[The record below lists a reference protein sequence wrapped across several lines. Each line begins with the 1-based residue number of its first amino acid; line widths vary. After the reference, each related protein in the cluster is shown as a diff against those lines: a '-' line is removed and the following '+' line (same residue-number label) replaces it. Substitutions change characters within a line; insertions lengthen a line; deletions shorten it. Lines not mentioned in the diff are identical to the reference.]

1 MPKYMVIHCKHAG
14 CYDYNFI
21 EDKETKTRYI
31 PITINTPKVFVFDT
45 RDEAR
50 EFFMEYMNDVDVVD
64 YRCRNG
70 NEIKHLDLCTCGV
83 IDLDDDDH
91 PNLFYNKNNQIFLLE
106 YTAQMFTTNQNVRV
120 DINNM
125 NISNNLMRRC
135 KNLSN
140 EQRKK
145 YIELGKLCEDC
156 NFSTYIEAEKEKER
170 EEKERLEK
178 EKKDADDKLIE
189 NMKREI
195 EKKIAEEK
203 EKQIAALKAK
213 EDEDKDTKELEEKKK
228 QILASIFASVNKE
241 KEKEEKEKKEK
252 EEKEK
257 VQKEKVVKEKV
268 VKVPKEKVVKE
279 KVVKEKKDKKD

>member
-50 EFFMEYMNDVDVVD
+50 EFFLEYMNDVDVVD

-156 NFSTYIEAEKEKER
+156 NFSSYIDAEKEKER
-170 EEKERLEK
+170 EEKEKLEK
-178 EKKDADDKLIE
+178 EKKDADDKLLIE

-213 EDEDKDTKELEEKKK
+213 EDEDKDSKELEEKKK
-228 QILASIFASVNKE
+228 QILASVFAAANKE
-241 KEKEEKEKKEK
+241 KEKEEKEKEK
-252 EEKEK
+252 VAKDKKEK
-257 VQKEKVVKEKV
+257 VVKDKKEKVVKEKV
-268 VKVPKEKVVKE
+268 VK
-279 KVVKEKKDKKD
+279 DKKE

>member
-50 EFFMEYMNDVDVVD
+50 EFFLEYMNDVDVVD

-156 NFSTYIEAEKEKER
+156 NFSSYIDAEKEKER
-170 EEKERLEK
+170 EEKEKQEK

-189 NMKREI
+189 DMKREI

-203 EKQIAALKAK
+203 EKQLAALKAK
-213 EDEDKDTKELEEKKK
+213 EDEDKDSKELEEKKK
-228 QILASIFASVNKE
+228 QILASVFAAANKE
-241 KEKEEKEKKEK
+241 KEKE
-252 EEKEK
+252 
-257 VQKEKVVKEKV
+257 QKAA
-268 VKVPKEKVVKE
+268 KEKVVKE
-279 KVVKEKKDKKD
+279 KVVKEKVVKEKVVKEKVVKDKKE

>member
-14 CYDYNFI
+14 CYDFNFI
-21 EDKETKTRYI
+21 EDKETKTRFI
-31 PITINTPKVFVFDT
+31 PITINTPKVFVFDC

-64 YRCRNG
+64 YRCRSG

-125 NISNNLMRRC
+125 NISNSLMRRC
-135 KNLSN
+135 KSLSG

-156 NFSTYIEAEKEKER
+156 NFGSYIDAEKEKKAA
-170 EEKERLEK
+170 EEKEKQLED
-178 EKKDADDKLIE
+178 EKLVED
-189 NMKREI
+189 MKREI
-195 EKKIAEEK
+195 EKKLAEERD
-203 EKQIAALKAK
+203 KQLTILKAK
-213 EDEDKDTKELEEKKK
+213 ELILKATELKEAAEKKELEAIKAKT
-228 QILASIFASVNKE
+228 
-241 KEKEEKEKKEK
+241 
-252 EEKEK
+252 
-257 VQKEKVVKEKV
+257 VVKTKEV
-268 VKVPKEKVVKE
+268 KEKVVKE
-279 KVVKEKKDKKD
+279 KVVKEKAVKVVKDKPEV

>member
-1 MPKYMVIHCKHAG
+1 
-14 CYDYNFI
+14 
-21 EDKETKTRYI
+21 
-31 PITINTPKVFVFDT
+31 
-45 RDEAR
+45 
-50 EFFMEYMNDVDVVD
+50 MEYMNDVDVVD

-203 EKQIAALKAK
+203 EKQVAALKAK

-252 EEKEK
+252 AEKEEKEKVVKLKEKVVKEKVVKEK
-257 VQKEKVVKEKV
+257 VQKEKVVKEK
-268 VKVPKEKVVKE
+268 
-279 KVVKEKKDKKD
+279 KDKKD

>member
-14 CYDYNFI
+14 CYDFNFI

-31 PITINTPKVFVFDT
+31 PITINTPKVFVFDS

-64 YRCRNG
+64 HKCRNG
-70 NEIKHLDLCTCGV
+70 NEIKHLDSCTCGV
-83 IDLDDDDH
+83 IDLDDDDY

-120 DINNM
+120 DINNI

-135 KNLSN
+135 KSLSG

-156 NFSTYIEAEKEKER
+156 NFSSYIDAEKEKDK
-170 EEKERLEK
+170 KE
-178 EKKDADDKLIE
+178 
-189 NMKREI
+189 
-195 EKKIAEEK
+195 AEEK
-203 EKQIAALKAK
+203 EKKEASDAKLIEDLKREFEKKLLEEKNKHIAALKAK
-213 EDEDKDTKELEEKKK
+213 EDEDKDTQELEEKKK
-228 QILASIFASVNKE
+228 QMLESTLLKKNALLKE
-241 KEKEEKEKKEK
+241 SKEKEKKERKEKKDLKEKALKEKEEKEKK
-252 EEKEK
+252 
-257 VQKEKVVKEKV
+257 V
-268 VKVPKEKVVKE
+268 
-279 KVVKEKKDKKD
+279 

>member
-156 NFSTYIEAEKEKER
+156 NFSTYIETEKEKDR

-178 EKKDADDKLIE
+178 EKKEADDKLLIE

-203 EKQIAALKAK
+203 EKQLAALKAK
-213 EDEDKDTKELEEKKK
+213 EDEDKDSKELEEKKK
-228 QILASIFASVNKE
+228 QILASIFSSDNKE
-241 KEKEEKEKKEK
+241 KEN
-252 EEKEK
+252 
-257 VQKEKVVKEKV
+257 
-268 VKVPKEKVVKE
+268 
-279 KVVKEKKDKKD
+279 